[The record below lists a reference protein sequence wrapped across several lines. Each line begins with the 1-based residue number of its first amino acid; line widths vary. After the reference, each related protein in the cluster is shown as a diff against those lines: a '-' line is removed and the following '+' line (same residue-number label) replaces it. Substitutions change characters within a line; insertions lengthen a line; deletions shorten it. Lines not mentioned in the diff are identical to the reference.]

1 MIGESSNISTLIN
14 SERISRENQIRP
26 GGGQEEEDSLQQSF
40 ADVASFSP
48 QALALARKVAPTG
61 ASAEQEQTQSQGR
74 QQGAGSGLSARLLD
88 IRI

>member
-1 MIGESSNISTLIN
+1 MIGESSNISTLVN

-26 GGGQEEEDSLQQSF
+26 GGGQEEEDSKQQSY

-48 QALALARKVAPTG
+48 QALALARNVAPTG

-74 QQGAGSGLSARLLD
+74 QQGADSGLSARLLD